1 MFALR
6 AEQFSSSRNLRLTS
20 DGVESYSERGN
31 EDRIKNERKTKVK
44 ALCNTMSSPVFYS
57 IMPNLTARK
66 LAYKTGT
73 FNSLYEVSLAEQ
85 VYDNQR
91 SYNHKSCG
99 ILEYVLIE
107 SGSCCTLRRLD

>member
-1 MFALR
+1 MVFFFALIL
-6 AEQFSSSRNLRLTS
+6 AQKV
-20 DGVESYSERGN
+20 DERGN
-31 EDRIKNERKTKVK
+31 DDRIKNERKTKVK